1 MATMRVWTTTVAVI
15 GAAIVSIAAAW
26 GGDLAA
32 SARLA
37 RVEAS
42 RVSMGCVY
50 AIEAYGDPATL
61 PAILEDALEEVERI
75 DRLLS
80 NYKRESPLSRVNREA
95 ARGPVAVDPELFDFF
110 EASLRYSRESGG
122 AFDITVGP
130 LMKAWGF
137 FEGDGRMPEP
147 AQLADARR
155 RVGFEHVI
163 LDPTRHTVRFDVDGL
178 ELDPGGIGKG
188 YAIDRVVSLLRQRG
202 VTTALVSAGGST
214 IAALGAPP
222 DEEGWTVTLD
232 DPLPP
237 GTRAMTFTLR
247 DRSLSIA
254 GAAGKFF
261 DEGGRR
267 YTHIMDPRTGT
278 PVSGVLTVA
287 VVTATGIDGDAW
299 DDAFFVLG
307 VEKSREI
314 VKTMRGVEA
323 YFLLPAGSGWKLERV
338 TSVDSQSSGDPALTG
353 FDR

>member
-1 MATMRVWTTTVAVI
+1 MRVWATAAAVLV
-15 GAAIVSIAAAW
+15 AAIASIAAW
-26 GGDLAA
+26 EDPAA
-32 SARLA
+32 SAGRS

-61 PAILEDALEEVERI
+61 PAILEDALDEVDRI

-80 NYKRESPLSRVNREA
+80 NYRRESSLSRVNREA
-95 ARGPVAVDPELFDFF
+95 ARGPVVVDPELFEFL
-110 EASLRYSRESGG
+110 ETSMLYSRESGG

-137 FEGDGRMPEP
+137 FEGDGRVP
-147 AQLADARR
+147 ARGELAEARR

-163 LDPTRHTVRFDVDGL
+163 LDPERHTVRFDVNGL

-188 YAIDRVVSLLRQRG
+188 YAVDRVVSLLRQRG

-222 DEEGWTVTLD
+222 DEQGWEVTLD
-232 DPLPP
+232 DPLSP

-247 DRSLSIA
+247 DRSLSVA
-254 GAAGKFF
+254 GAAGRYFEE
-261 DEGGRR
+261 DGRR

-278 PVSGVLTVA
+278 PVSGVLAVA
-287 VVTATGIDGDAW
+287 VVAAAGIDGDAW

-307 VEKSREI
+307 VERSREI
-314 VKTMRGVEA
+314 VTSMKGMEV
-323 YFLLPAGSGWKLERV
+323 YFLLPAGDGWKLERLA
-338 TSVDSQSSGDPALTG
+338 SSD
-353 FDR
+353 